1 MTPDVLIKKPLAQRE
16 SWVDLPD
23 GKRVRIRRPAE
34 AQMADLVVRD
44 ADGKPTGLR
53 IGLEE
58 VKRFVTGWECVTEA
72 DLIVSG
78 AADPVDF
85 DPALWSAVI
94 EDRRDWV
101 GPVAQG
107 LLDAILRH
115 EAAAGAVSG
124 N

>member
-1 MTPDVLIKKPLAQRE
+1 MTPDVLIKKLLAQRE

-34 AQMADLVVRD
+34 AQLADLVVRD
-44 ADGKPTGLR
+44 AAGKPSGLR
-53 IGLEE
+53 IGLDE
-58 VKRFVTGWECVTEA
+58 VKRYVTGWEGVTEA

-78 AADPVDF
+78 ASDPVDF
-85 DPALWSAVI
+85 DPALWASVI

-101 GPVAQG
+101 GPIAQA
-107 LLDAILRH
+107 LLDAILQH
-115 EAAAGAVSG
+115 ETAAEAVSG